1 MTLSCTSLK
10 ICAMRRFKFLLFAAV
25 GLAGCQRDDTKVSE
39 KLDQIAQRL
48 DGIEKQLAS
57 GAGARGAAGQ
67 RGQGGERKRP
77 DPSKV
82 YAVPATGPADGP
94 KDAKVTIVEAFEFA

>member
-1 MTLSCTSLK
+1 MLS
-10 ICAMRRFKFLLFAAV
+10 IV
-25 GLAGCQRDDTKVSE
+25 GLAAMGCQRDDSKVGE

-57 GAGARGAAGQ
+57 GAGARGAAGAAGQ
-67 RGQGGERKRP
+67 RGPGAERKRP

-82 YAVPATGPADGP
+82 YAVPATGPTIGP

>member
-1 MTLSCTSLK
+1 
-10 ICAMRRFKFLLFAAV
+10 MRRFKFLLLSAV
-25 GLAGCQRDDTKVSE
+25 GLAALGCQRDDSKVSE

-57 GAGARGAAGQ
+57 GAGARAGAARQ
-67 RGQGGERKRP
+67 RGAGQERKRP
-77 DPSKV
+77 DPNKV
-82 YAVPATGPADGP
+82 YAVPATGPAHGP

>member
-1 MTLSCTSLK
+1 MLSV
-10 ICAMRRFKFLLFAAV
+10 V
-25 GLAGCQRDDTKVSE
+25 GLAAVGCQRDDSKVAE

-57 GAGARGAAGQ
+57 GGGARGAAGAAGQ
-67 RGQGGERKRP
+67 RAPGAERKRP

-82 YAVPATGPADGP
+82 YAVPATGPAIGP
-94 KDAKVTIVEAFEFA
+94 KDAKVTLVEAFEFA